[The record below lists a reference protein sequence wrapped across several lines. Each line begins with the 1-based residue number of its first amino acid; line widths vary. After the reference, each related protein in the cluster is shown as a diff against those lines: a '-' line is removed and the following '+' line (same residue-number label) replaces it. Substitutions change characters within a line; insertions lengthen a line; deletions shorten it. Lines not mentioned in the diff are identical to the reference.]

1 MSHKTETIIETQ
13 RKKKK
18 KKAARNPKTWYTEPK
33 PNKQKANGKDRTPAV
48 HSVNNT
54 RKAAANHELIKE
66 KPSFSLPRTEI
77 TLNPRM
83 LLKQQQQVKV
93 GNGGRGGETN
103 RERQTK
109 AANVNHLL
117 TLPFPPVRTALAIFM
132 SFSLF
137 MVAAMAPATL
147 QL

>member
-1 MSHKTETIIETQ
+1 
-13 RKKKK
+13 
-18 KKAARNPKTWYTEPK
+18 
-33 PNKQKANGKDRTPAV
+33 
-48 HSVNNT
+48 
-54 RKAAANHELIKE
+54 
-66 KPSFSLPRTEI
+66 
-77 TLNPRM
+77 M
-83 LLKQQQQVKV
+83 LLKQQQVKV
-93 GNGGRGGETN
+93 RAMGGKKKTK

-137 MVAAMAPATL
+137 MVAAMATATL

>member
-1 MSHKTETIIETQ
+1 
-13 RKKKK
+13 
-18 KKAARNPKTWYTEPK
+18 
-33 PNKQKANGKDRTPAV
+33 
-48 HSVNNT
+48 
-54 RKAAANHELIKE
+54 
-66 KPSFSLPRTEI
+66 
-77 TLNPRM
+77 M
-83 LLKQQQQVKV
+83 LLKQQRVKASKWL
-93 GNGGRGGETN
+93 GGGKTK
-103 RERQTK
+103 RERQRK